1 MPTDRGF
8 VTFTDRPSTWKATAR
23 RSRQAARAAATRGA
37 IPWPLRVPALVGA
50 LFLLVPL
57 VGLLARAPWRG
68 MGSILADSQVVDALR
83 LSLLCASAATAA
95 SVVFGVPLAWVLA
108 RSQARGITLLR
119 ALVTLPLVLPPVVGG
134 VALLLAF
141 GRQGILG
148 RLLDQWTGITLPFT
162 TAGVIVAETFVAMPF
177 LVITVEGAFRA
188 SDRGYEEAAA
198 TLGASRLT
206 VFRTVTIPLIAPSLL
221 AGAVLCWAR
230 ALGEFGATITFAGNF
245 PGRTQTMPLAVYVA
259 LETNPAAAVALS
271 LVLLV
276 VSIAVLAGLHDRWL
290 SSGNAS

>member
-1 MPTDRGF
+1 M
-8 VTFTDRPSTWKATAR
+8 
-23 RSRQAARAAATRGA
+23 
-37 IPWPLRVPALVGA
+37 GA

-57 VGLLARAPWRG
+57 VGLLVRAPWRG
-68 MGSILADSQVVDALR
+68 LGSILADSQVLDALR
-83 LSLLCASAATAA
+83 LSLLCASAATTA

-108 RSQARGITLLR
+108 RSTARGITLLR

-134 VALLLAF
+134 VALLMAF

-148 RLLDQWTGITLPFT
+148 RFLDQWTGITLPFT

-177 LVITVEGAFRA
+177 LVITVEGAFRG

-206 VFRTVTIPLIAPSLL
+206 IFRTVTIPLIAPSLL

-259 LETNPAAAVALS
+259 LEANPDAAVALS

-276 VSIAVLAGLHDRWL
+276 VSIAVLAGLRNRWL
-290 SSGNAS
+290 STGTAS